1 MASGSMAIDMM
12 TQHGRVAEAQRSWR
26 TPATGDRPRTYR
38 MDFPAKGGPRSCP
51 VDGCLGRAA
60 TRTEM
65 RVHLLQQ
72 HVLET
77 VAIMEEGNPL
87 HLWCTRCDMLV
98 PWRALNDRQTATD
111 KCARGAEQ
119 KRRRL
124 AEAELREILERAFK
138 EYWEPLDNVTAFRYL
153 VQVLTTRGN
162 EWLAVVVNLG
172 KARNSWGWLSQILIR
187 EGAYPKVSGHF
198 YKAVA
203 QAVFLS
209 GRRRGCSP
217 RVWSGTCIASRTGSR
232 DVSPGGNRGDG
243 GMGVGLTRHWRRQ
256 WGKQALRGSENPSRG
271 GRRRSRS
278 ILRRDQLWNSVSIP
292 LGDWE

>member
-1 MASGSMAIDMM
+1 
-12 TQHGRVAEAQRSWR
+12 
-26 TPATGDRPRTYR
+26 
-38 MDFPAKGGPRSCP
+38 
-51 VDGCLGRAA
+51 
-60 TRTEM
+60 M

-203 QAVFLS
+203 QAVFLFGAEAWVLTPS
-209 GRRRGCSP
+209 MERDLYSFQNRVARRITRRQPRRRGDGSWAYPPLEEAMGEAGFEGIRKSVTRRQKTVAQYIATRPIMELCEHSTWRLGVRVP
-217 RVWSGTCIASRTGSR
+217 RRWWEQAGINLEEAKKRAAEAAPVLESELYSYTDPGGEEDLSGASGSSGVEWSG
-232 DVSPGGNRGDG
+232 V
-243 GMGVGLTRHWRRQ
+243 
-256 WGKQALRGSENPSRG
+256 E
-271 GRRRSRS
+271 
-278 ILRRDQLWNSVSIP
+278 
-292 LGDWE
+292 E